1 MYACRVAVVKQGDVR
16 REAVQYVY
24 LMHRKRRTRVSH
36 YVLYAALMHGDDV
49 GVALH
54 HVHTVFLGYRLL
66 SLIDAIQL
74 AVLVVNLRV
83 GRVDVLLVH
92 ALCARVEQS
101 SAEAHHLSAD
111 AYPREDN
118 ASGIAVD

>member
-1 MYACRVAVVKQGDVR
+1 M
-16 REAVQYVY
+16 QYVY
-24 LMHRKRRTRVSH
+24 LVHRKCRTGVGH
-36 YVLYAALMHGDDV
+36 HVLYAALVHGDNI

-74 AVLVVNLRV
+74 AVFMVNIRV
-83 GRVDVLLVH
+83 GRVDILLVDT
-92 ALCARVEQS
+92 LCARIEQS

-111 AYPREDN
+111 AYPGEDD